1 MFFIACFWPIGK
13 TSSWCCSRRRW
24 GCQSGLV
31 AELIKRFITLILFY
45 NRVSNLLI
53 YIQIKFQCFKFLM
66 RDIGRERLVI
76 SMSAVCMLE
85 NAYQQTLQYVNDRE
99 TFGKPLIKNQ
109 EIRHVLADVKV
120 LRNCVNH
127 NLKIY
132 SRPHMHLCVS

>member
-1 MFFIACFWPIGK
+1 
-13 TSSWCCSRRRW
+13 
-24 GCQSGLV
+24 
-31 AELIKRFITLILFY
+31 
-45 NRVSNLLI
+45 
-53 YIQIKFQCFKFLM
+53 M

-120 LRNCVNH
+120 LRNFMNYY
-127 NLKIY
+127 LKIY
-132 SRPHMHLCVS
+132 SRPHMHRCVS

>member
-1 MFFIACFWPIGK
+1 
-13 TSSWCCSRRRW
+13 
-24 GCQSGLV
+24 
-31 AELIKRFITLILFY
+31 
-45 NRVSNLLI
+45 
-53 YIQIKFQCFKFLM
+53 M

-120 LRNCVNH
+120 LRIFFESLFKNLFKAAYAPLRLLVDHGIEMYHKGEMDQVTSSICKVQTTEACVEVCH
-127 NLKIY
+127 
-132 SRPHMHLCVS
+132 